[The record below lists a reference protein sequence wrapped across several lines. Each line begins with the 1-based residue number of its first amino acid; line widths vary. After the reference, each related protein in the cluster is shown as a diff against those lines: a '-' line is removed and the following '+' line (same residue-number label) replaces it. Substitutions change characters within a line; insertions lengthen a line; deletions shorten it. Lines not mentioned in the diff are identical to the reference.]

1 MNYAVR
7 ACGLCLVDVDHKKT
21 GLLVPYRTLAR
32 AARRRLFWRVCGAN
46 ISFLHSSVILKAYA
60 TTAGGTHLC
69 AASHSRD
76 WQAVMFFSIPAT
88 GKARDKKPKEEPKEA
103 PKEEAPAAQSI
114 PPPPPGPPPPL
125 PPPPAPEEDTPKVD
139 AHAAAAALYPS
150 MRPDYDPAERAA
162 DEAPRK
168 RTVVVEDAARPTSV
182 FLSGLPLTVKDSELQ
197 QFLRGCGVLQSI
209 KKVRDRGVFNGCAIV
224 TFGGAGPCGN
234 QRGSYVASMAW
245 GA

>member
-1 MNYAVR
+1 
-7 ACGLCLVDVDHKKT
+7 
-21 GLLVPYRTLAR
+21 
-32 AARRRLFWRVCGAN
+32 
-46 ISFLHSSVILKAYA
+46 
-60 TTAGGTHLC
+60 
-69 AASHSRD
+69 
-76 WQAVMFFSIPAT
+76 MFFSIPAT
-88 GKARDKKPKEEPKEA
+88 GKAREKKPKEEPKKEM
-103 PKEEAPAAQSI
+103 PKEEAPSI
-114 PPPPPGPPPPL
+114 PPPPPGPPPPP
-125 PPPPAPEEDTPKVD
+125 PPPPAPVDDTPAD

-224 TFGGAGPCGN
+224 TFGGTACVEIIN
-234 QRGSYVASMAW
+234 QGVMFRRWRGAPVINVHTQVPTPSSARWSGRAARS
-245 GA
+245 GARP

>member
-1 MNYAVR
+1 
-7 ACGLCLVDVDHKKT
+7 
-21 GLLVPYRTLAR
+21 
-32 AARRRLFWRVCGAN
+32 
-46 ISFLHSSVILKAYA
+46 
-60 TTAGGTHLC
+60 
-69 AASHSRD
+69 
-76 WQAVMFFSIPAT
+76 MFFSIPAT
-88 GKARDKKPKEEPKEA
+88 GKARDKKPKVVVEEA

-114 PPPPPGPPPPL
+114 PPPPPGPPPPP
-125 PPPPAPEEDTPKVD
+125 PPPPAAQEDTPRD

-150 MRPDYDPAERAA
+150 MRADYDPETHRE
-162 DEAPRK
+162 EAPRK
-168 RTVVVEDAARPTSV
+168 RAAQPMDAARPTSV

>member
-1 MNYAVR
+1 
-7 ACGLCLVDVDHKKT
+7 
-21 GLLVPYRTLAR
+21 
-32 AARRRLFWRVCGAN
+32 
-46 ISFLHSSVILKAYA
+46 
-60 TTAGGTHLC
+60 
-69 AASHSRD
+69 
-76 WQAVMFFSIPAT
+76 MFFSIPAT
-88 GKARDKKPKEEPKEA
+88 GKARDKKPKDV
-103 PKEEAPAAQSI
+103 PKEEAPKQKPQEPTI
-114 PPPPPGPPPPL
+114 PPPPPGPPPP
-125 PPPPAPEEDTPKVD
+125 PPPPAPEEDTPRD

-150 MRPDYDPAERAA
+150 MRPDYDPEERAA

-168 RTVVVEDAARPTSV
+168 RPVVVEDAARPTSV